1 MSAAGLIAAVR
12 STDAGSLVSAS
23 NGLTHRSKNHIT
35 RSSSARASSMGGVP
49 APQAQSSAAPRKL
62 TIRIAIKT
70 RKRFMMLPTLPNDAR
85 DGESPHWTASMPW
98 AMGRNQTSERKA
110 MAKKRVPKRRAWNKG
125 LEVGKRD
132 GFTPDQVKRIR
143 GLLAD
148 RGVPG
153 LRDLALFSTAIDT
166 MLHGQDLLTLVVGDV
181 QRRDGSMRLV
191 IEVARARGMPPVR
204 CALSNAS
211 TRALKKWITASGKK
225 RTDYLFPGRGVE
237 GRHPM
242 GQRQLSRLLKL
253 WVVEAGLDPSDYSV
267 ESLRRTKAL
276 HILKGTGDLQT
287 VRALLGHSRIE
298 STARYLGLETKAD
311 PIEVCRA
318 FDI

>member
-1 MSAAGLIAAVR
+1 
-12 STDAGSLVSAS
+12 
-23 NGLTHRSKNHIT
+23 
-35 RSSSARASSMGGVP
+35 
-49 APQAQSSAAPRKL
+49 
-62 TIRIAIKT
+62 
-70 RKRFMMLPTLPNDAR
+70 
-85 DGESPHWTASMPW
+85 
-98 AMGRNQTSERKA
+98 MGRNQTVGVKSA
-110 MAKKRVPKRRAWNKG
+110 MAKKRARKRRVWNKG

-143 GLLAD
+143 SLLAD

-153 LRDLALFSTAIDT
+153 FRDLALFSTAIDT
-166 MLHGQDLLTLVVGDV
+166 MLHGQDLLALAVGDV
-181 QRRDGSMRLV
+181 QRRDGSMRPV

-204 CALSNAS
+204 CALSKAS
-211 TRALKKWITASGKK
+211 TKALEKWITASGKK
-225 RTDYLFPGRGVE
+225 RTDYLFPGRRVE
-237 GRHPM
+237 GRHSM
-242 GQRQLSRLLKL
+242 GQRQLNRLLKL

-287 VRALLGHSRIE
+287 VRALLGHARIE
-298 STARYLGLETKAD
+298 STARYLGLKTKAD